1 MHIKPIPLH
10 CQQSYIVF
18 LKVDIMA
25 QFFTEDMI
33 YDTNYSPDEHWGNS
47 SGIEDWFYNE
57 HIPWNL
63 AFDNATFTQVEM
75 MIFASCASDFNEND
89 DGDDNWN
96 DHLMISL

>member
-1 MHIKPIPLH
+1 
-10 CQQSYIVF
+10 
-18 LKVDIMA
+18 MA

-63 AFDNATFTQVEM
+63 AFDNATFTQVE
-75 MIFASCASDFNEND
+75 ICASDYNENVD
-89 DGDDNWN
+89 GGDDCN
-96 DHLMISL
+96 DPFVDDLCKWRGNGHYNNLC